1 MDRRTPGACDDE
13 AGVFMRSLQANG
25 ELLKRVKN
33 EFARAS
39 SFYLATALITKSGLD
54 LLYSAIDEALARGC
68 HGSVL
73 FGVDLPSDPQ
83 AIETLC
89 DIQRQYKDSLEL
101 RRFQSGKTFFHPKLS
116 VFVHPGGGETAII
129 GSSNLTGGGLDTNY
143 ETNVLVDD
151 RKVVRQFLDYYK
163 EHFRGAHARQVD
175 QRWLNQYRKLW
186 AERARADQRQRV
198 LREKARHLGGPPQGL
213 PKGIRGTSSRSRE
226 RSPTGRAIGLYP
238 YVRHH
243 GGRIASNAGAMG
255 SAECLVQGEILGGQ
269 QSTRKLE
276 RARELNIPIIT
287 EEMFFQ
293 LPLR

>member
-1 MDRRTPGACDDE
+1 MK
-13 AGVFMRSLQANG
+13 
-25 ELLKRVKN
+25 LLKRIKN

-39 SFYLATALITKSGLD
+39 RFYLATALITKSGLD
-54 LLYSAIDEALARGC
+54 LLYSAIDGALARGC

-83 AIETLC
+83 AIGTLC
-89 DIQRQYKDSLEL
+89 DIQRQYKNSFEL

-116 VFVHPGGGETAII
+116 VFLHPGGGKTAII

-151 RKVVRQFLDYYK
+151 RKIVRQFLDYYD

-175 QRWLNQYRKLW
+175 QRWLDKYRKLW
-186 AERARADQRQRV
+186 AERARTDQRQRA
-198 LREKARHLGGPPQGL
+198 LREKVRHLGGPPQGV
-213 PKGIRGTSSRSRE
+213 PKGIRGHVFAF
-226 RSPTGRAIGLYP
+226 TGKIADWPRDCRLYP
-238 YVRHH
+238 YVRQH
-243 GGRIASNAGAMG
+243 GGRIASKAGAMG

-276 RARELNIPIIT
+276 RAHELNIPIIT
-287 EEMFFQ
+287 EEMFFR
-293 LPLR
+293 LPCVERFRRRVTG